1 MFLNKLEIMKKVI
14 ISLQFVLLISILIVS
29 SVILYKMSLE
39 KSISD
44 WENEHFIE
52 EMYIQD
58 NITASI
64 LCSNNLIVPRDYS
77 AIGVPVYERGVQ
89 AERKSKPN
97 RKEQNTGKVF
107 VSAIQRTGT
116 GMRLRSMSLPLFRRR
131 KKKNN

>member
-64 LCSNNLIVPRDYS
+64 LCRN
-77 AIGVPVYERGVQ
+77 
-89 AERKSKPN
+89 
-97 RKEQNTGKVF
+97 
-107 VSAIQRTGT
+107 
-116 GMRLRSMSLPLFRRR
+116 SLLYTSLH
-131 KKKNN
+131 N

>member
-14 ISLQFVLLISILIVS
+14 ISLQFVLLLSILIVS

-64 LCSNNLIVPRDYS
+64 ICSDNS
-77 AIGVPVYERGVQ
+77 IGV
-89 AERKSKPN
+89 
-97 RKEQNTGKVF
+97 KELK
-107 VSAIQRTGT
+107 
-116 GMRLRSMSLPLFRRR
+116 
-131 KKKNN
+131 